1 MVSENS
7 LGYILFFTKHAQTDG
22 FKRGEIKL
30 GPAYSRSV
38 QSHITEAP
46 FVKGAYQD
54 PTSVLSLP
62 RTDKVSDTVKTEF
75 KINVNGK
82 RKR

>member
-7 LGYILFFTKHAQTDG
+7 LGYVLFFTKHAQTDD
-22 FKRGEIKL
+22 FKRDEIKL

-38 QSHITEAP
+38 QSHITATP

-62 RTDKVSDTVKTEF
+62 KTDKVSDTVKTEF
-75 KINVNGK
+75 EINVNGK